1 VKSLGAD
8 NSSCPISLTVVAV
21 SFDMWLLFSNFC
33 ACVVMVALALGDIDY
48 GFQNCGFG
56 GVTLTP

>member
-48 GFQNCGFG
+48 GFCVVF
-56 GVTLTP
+56 